1 MKSIHKV
8 SEIEISESP
17 EDGGKYVIYCE
28 HTNSNGEIFY
38 TAVLQDT
45 NKKRL
50 AKWRYFS
57 EVWCDNCREES
68 EK

>member
-1 MKSIHKV
+1 MPHQV
-8 SEIEISESP
+8 TDIELAESP

-28 HTNSNGEIFY
+28 HTDETGEVFY
-38 TAVLQDT
+38 TAVLQDS

-57 EVWCDNCREES
+57 EVWCAACREE
-68 EK
+68 KGAN